1 MRDVNRLDEFY
12 DELKEIHKKY
22 FGQWRFGQLIVN
34 FFGWIPE
41 SDFIGDEKLVKY
53 LEQFAHGERPHD

>member
-22 FGQWRFGQLIVN
+22 FGQWRFGQLITC
-34 FFGWIPE
+34 
-41 SDFIGDEKLVKY
+41 
-53 LEQFAHGERPHD
+53 